1 VVIDIGTG
9 DGRAVLA
16 RAATEPRSFVIGFDA
31 NAAGMAETSRR
42 AARPGPTHQPNA
54 WFIVAAAE
62 TLPGPLDEVAD
73 LVTINLPWGSL
84 LRGVLGRDPD
94 VLCRVGS
101 VVNPGG
107 RVEVLASVVPA
118 DGVDGVI
125 ELSRGGPRIASAW
138 ADIGLDRVEM
148 RPATIEECRG
158 TRSTWA
164 RRLRDRPVHTLVFE
178 RAGSASLAASR
189 RMGDTT
195 A

>member
-1 VVIDIGTG
+1 MVIDIGTG

-16 RAATEPRSFVIGFDA
+16 RAAAEPRSFVIGIDA
-31 NAAGMAETSRR
+31 NAAGMSDTSRR

-54 WFIVAAAE
+54 WYIVAAAE
-62 TLPGPLDEVAD
+62 SLPGPLAAVAD

-84 LRGVLGRDPD
+84 LRGVLGLDRD
-94 VLCRVGS
+94 VLRRVGS
-101 VVNPGG
+101 LAKPGS
-107 RVEVLASVVPA
+107 RVEVLASVVAA
-118 DGVDGVI
+118 DGVDGVT
-125 ELSRGGPRIASAW
+125 ELSESGTRIASAW
-138 ADIGLDRVEM
+138 ADIGFDRVEM
-148 RPATIEECRG
+148 RPATIEECRA